1 MTSALP
7 PLAQACSGALG
18 SAAANAISYPLDLVA
33 TKLQTTSS
41 RKFRGARGILLLI
54 GCILDREGLAGLYDG
69 LPADTAS
76 TLLSKCVL
84 RVVLS
89 TRALSC

>member
-18 SAAANAISYPLDLVA
+18 SAAANAILYPLDLVA
-33 TKLQTTSS
+33 TKLQTTTS
-41 RKFRGARGILLLI
+41 RKFRGTRGLLLLI
-54 GCILDREGLAGLYDG
+54 GRILQREGLAGLYNG

-76 TLLSKCVL
+76 TLLSKCVSHGF
-84 RVVLS
+84 RVE
-89 TRALSC
+89 CCPN